1 MRWHFSQPTWARLLP
16 SVLVVGLATLGPLGR
31 LKAPGTWGSL
41 AGAAWYA
48 AACAPAGWFGA
59 WLVIAIGLYLA
70 LVFCGEAERRMAR
83 TDPPEVILD
92 EFVSMPIV
100 FAAFPDHLRQPHAW
114 VIFLLGFLL
123 FRLFDI
129 AKPVGISR
137 LQRFPGGL
145 GVLLDDVAAAL
156 LAAAVLQVIVRFTP
170 LLEWVNGIGG

>member
-1 MRWHFSQPTWARLLP
+1 MRWFFSQPGWARLFP
-16 SVLVVGLATLGPLGR
+16 SAFVVGLATLGPLGR

-41 AGAAWYA
+41 AGCAWYA

-59 WLVIAIGLYLA
+59 WLVIAAGLYVA
-70 LVFCGEAERRMAR
+70 LVFCGEAEMRMGR

-100 FAAFPDHLRQPHAW
+100 LAAFPDHLRQPHAW

-129 AKPVGISR
+129 AKPLGIAR
-137 LQRFPGGL
+137 LQRYHGGL

-156 LAAAVLQVIVRFTP
+156 VACAVLQLIVRFSP
-170 LLEWVNGIGG
+170 LLEWVGGVAG